1 MILIMINNQLLFT
14 PNYIFSYLNIINIQ
28 SEIQILLLFKKTY
41 LLLKKNCKIILFL
54 KILRLILL
62 RNKTKLVAFR
72 NIYHT
77 IFVSNRKSNFVKST
91 FYNTP
96 LSENQTASVEVP
108 DL

>member
-1 MILIMINNQLLFT
+1 M
-14 PNYIFSYLNIINIQ
+14 YIYRPKV
-28 SEIQILLLFKKTY
+28 QILLLFKKIY

-77 IFVSNRKSNFVKST
+77 IFVSNRKSNFVKNT
-91 FYNTP
+91 LTTP